1 VSASDL
7 VALGPVRGERPWL
20 RLPGDAAALF
30 ARRAT
35 RLRTLARDHAA
46 AEWLAT
52 LATLCDAQA
61 RAVAAAPST
70 WQAAL
75 AAIVDVM
82 RDTGLPAP
90 AKAALVGLAD
100 GSPAALDARARAILD
115 GGERPGD
122 AGAVFVAAALQVW
135 YGARTA
141 RLAVADVA
149 RPSHAGCPVCGF
161 AAVAGVVDG
170 DDKLRYLC
178 CGLCAAEWNVTRLQC
193 TSCGTTA
200 GLSYYKLDGAGDA
213 GAGVKAEACGACHA
227 YLKLFYREQLPEA
240 EPLADDAATLA
251 LDLLL
256 GEAEW
261 ARAGVNLLVHP

>member
-30 ARRAT
+30 ARRAA
-35 RLRTLARDHAA
+35 RLRTLARGHAA
-46 AEWLAT
+46 AEWLAL
-52 LATLCDAQA
+52 LANLCDAQA
-61 RAVAAAPST
+61 HAVAAAPST
-70 WQAAL
+70 WQRAL
-75 AAIVDVM
+75 ASIVDLM
-82 RDTGLPAP
+82 RDTELPAP
-90 AKAALVGLAD
+90 ARAALLGLAD
-100 GSPAALDARARAILD
+100 CSPAVLEGRARAILD
-115 GGERPGD
+115 GGGRPGD
-122 AGAVFVAAALQVW
+122 AGALFVAAALQVW
-135 YGARTA
+135 YGARAT

-200 GLSYYKLDGAGDA
+200 GLSYYKLDGDA
-213 GAGVKAEACGACHA
+213 GAGVKAEACGACRA

-256 GEAEW
+256 GEADW
-261 ARAGVNLLVHP
+261 ARAGVNLLVQP